1 MNGVLE
7 SFDVIG
13 SSFLTVIVSELGDK
27 TFISTAVLAMKY
39 SKSAVFIGN
48 VTSMSFMMVIAA
60 YIGYAVMVFIDP
72 HYVKILSILVFIHFA
87 TISFWEAYKNSKEEE
102 EVDIDK
108 PKKNWL
114 AVLYETMIL
123 IFFAEWGDKSQIG
136 IIALSATHP
145 IMLVLIGAVSAI
157 LCCALIAIIF
167 GKLFNGYVSDTFMG
181 YLSGVVFLSFSLIS
195 LKDYLS
201 ESS

>member
-72 HYVKILSILVFIHFA
+72 HYVKILSILVFTF
-87 TISFWEAYKNSKEEE
+87 
-102 EVDIDK
+102 
-108 PKKNWL
+108 
-114 AVLYETMIL
+114 
-123 IFFAEWGDKSQIG
+123 
-136 IIALSATHP
+136 
-145 IMLVLIGAVSAI
+145 LVLIV
-157 LCCALIAIIF
+157 F
-167 GKLFNGYVSDTFMG
+167 GFLLLK
-181 YLSGVVFLSFSLIS
+181 VFGFLL
-195 LKDYLS
+195 LLP
-201 ESS
+201 